1 MDNRVKLPAVS
12 FRHRI
17 RARQIDP
24 PPRILLGAGPSNP
37 HPRVIEAM
45 NAPLVGHLDP
55 VFLRVMDEIQDLL
68 RYVWQ
73 TENEFTIAVSGT
85 GSAAMQAAVANV
97 VEPGDVV
104 LVAINGYFGERLYEM
119 ARRCGADVRRIDKPW
134 GETFSLEELD
144 AALSTNRPAVLALVH
159 AETSTGAEQR
169 LDGVGD
175 LCHSYGA
182 LLLVDTVTS
191 LGGLPLFLDEWGVDV
206 AYSGSQKCLSC
217 PPGASPLTLNDRA
230 LEKAARRRTPLPHWY
245 FDVNLLR
252 RYWGEERVYHHTA
265 PINLYYGLR
274 EALRLVAEE
283 GLSECWQRH
292 RNNAELFWLGL
303 SDMDLECHV
312 DYDHRLPSLT
322 TVKVPDGVDA
332 GAVVRDLRTH
342 YNIEIASGLGQLAGQ
357 VWRVGLMGFNSRAE
371 NVVLLLAALE
381 EAIRRAR

>member
-1 MDNRVKLPAVS
+1 MKLPAVS
-12 FRHRI
+12 FRHQI
-17 RARQIDP
+17 RVHQIDT

-37 HPRVIEAM
+37 HPRVMEAM

-55 VFLRVMDEIQDLL
+55 AFLQVMDEIQELL

-85 GSAAMQAAVANV
+85 GTAAMQAAVANL

-104 LVAINGYFGERLYEM
+104 LVAVNGYFGERLFDM

-144 AALSTNRPAVLALVH
+144 AALRAHRPALLALVH

-169 LDGVGD
+169 LDGVGE
-175 LCHSYGA
+175 LCRAYDA

-191 LGGLPLFLDEWGVDV
+191 LGGLPLFLDEWGVDA
-206 AYSGSQKCLSC
+206 AYSGSQKCLAC
-217 PPGASPLTLNDRA
+217 PPGASPLTFNQRA
-230 LEKAARRRTPLPHWY
+230 MEKATHRKTPLPHWY
-245 FDVNLLR
+245 FDVNLLK
-252 RYWGEERVYHHTA
+252 RYWGEERMYHHTA

-274 EALRLVAEE
+274 EALRLVSEE
-283 GLSECWQRH
+283 GLLECWQRH

-303 SDMDLECHV
+303 ADLGLACHV
-312 DYDHRLPSLT
+312 AYDSRLPSLT
-322 TVKVPDGVDA
+322 TVRVPEGVDA
-332 GAVVRDLRTH
+332 AGVVQHLRTH
-342 YNIEIASGLGQLAGQ
+342 YNIEIAGGLGQLAGQ

-371 NVVLLLAALE
+371 NVLLLLAALE
-381 EAIRRAR
+381 EALGRAR